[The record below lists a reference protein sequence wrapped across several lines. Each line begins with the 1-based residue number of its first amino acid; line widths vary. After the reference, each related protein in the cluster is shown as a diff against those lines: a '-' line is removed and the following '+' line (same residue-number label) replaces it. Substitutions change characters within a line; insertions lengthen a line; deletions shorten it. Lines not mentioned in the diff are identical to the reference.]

1 MTTEQA
7 LYKYC
12 LRLGD
17 NALIQSY
24 RLSEWC
30 SNAPI
35 LEEDLALTN
44 FALDMIGRA
53 QLLLSY
59 AGVVEGMGKTDDDL
73 AYRRGERQYMNTLIA
88 ELPNGDFAFTVA
100 RLFFTSVY
108 EYYFF
113 TELQNSADDTLKA
126 IAAKTLKEVKY
137 HKAHA
142 TDWMLRLGGGTEES
156 NRRVQAAV
164 NALWMY
170 TGEMFETDRVDAIL
184 QDLNIAVDMPPVMAK
199 WNTYIQE
206 VLSEAGLLL
215 PAADY
220 MQTGGKNGVH
230 TEYLGHILSEMQY
243 LQRAYPDATW

>member
-7 LYKYC
+7 LCKYS

-30 SNAPI
+30 SKAPL

-53 QLLLSY
+53 QLLLTY
-59 AGVVEGMGKTDDDL
+59 AGAVEGKGKTDDDL
-73 AYRRGERQYMNTLIA
+73 AYRRGERQYGNTLIT
-88 ELPNGDFAFTVA
+88 ELPNGDFAFTMA
-100 RLFFTSVY
+100 RMFFTAVY

-113 TELQNSADDTLKA
+113 TALQNSADATLKA
-126 IAAKTLKEVKY
+126 VAAKTLKEVKY
-137 HKAHA
+137 HKTHA
-142 TDWMLRLGGGTEES
+142 TDWVLRLGAGTEES
-156 NRRVQAAV
+156 KNRVQAAV

-170 TGEMFETDRVDAIL
+170 TGELFETDEADALL
-184 QDLNIAVDMPPVMAK
+184 QEQNIAVDMPPVKAK
-199 WNTYIQE
+199 WMTCVQE
-206 VLSEAGLLL
+206 VLT
-215 PAADY
+215 AAQLTVPVVDY
-220 MQTGGKNGVH
+220 MQTGGRNGVH
-230 TEYLGHILSEMQY
+230 TEYLGHMLSEMQY